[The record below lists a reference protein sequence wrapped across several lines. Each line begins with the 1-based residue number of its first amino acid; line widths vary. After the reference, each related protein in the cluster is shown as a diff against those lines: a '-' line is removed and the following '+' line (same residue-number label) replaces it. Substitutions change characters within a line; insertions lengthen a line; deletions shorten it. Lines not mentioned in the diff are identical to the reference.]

1 MTENTTYNGWKNY
14 ETWATSLWIGN
25 EQGIYNNVFETCNNE
40 NFDLVDKVQ
49 YVKSLMEHLIYDI
62 EELPKFG
69 LVHDLLGHAFQN
81 VDWIE
86 IVEGVIDD

>member
-25 EQGIYNNVFETCNNE
+25 EQGIYNDVFEACNNE

-69 LVHDLLGHAFQN
+69 LVHDLLGYAFQN

-86 IVEGVIDD
+86 IVDGFTNE